1 MDELP
6 HLVDHLNWPPG
17 LLLPIAFG
25 GGGYAL
31 LRMAAEQF
39 APVAKALGP
48 IGRRWTAARESRMAK
63 AAREVTLTKQ
73 VADLTAECDRRGV
86 TIEEQAREI
95 AWLRRMRDSDA
106 YTQELMRQVDGLTTA
121 LDRERERRELTD
133 AYLNYDVD
141 WHRTADIA
149 WRSSEDRNS
158 ILTEV
163 PAHMSLMAF
172 GRQWR
177 ADRARQARDASG

>member
-6 HLVDHLNWPPG
+6 HLVDHLSWPPS
-17 LLLPIAFG
+17 LLLPLAFG
-25 GGGYAL
+25 GGGYAA

-39 APVAKALGP
+39 TPVAKALGP
-48 IGRRWTAARESRMAK
+48 LGRRWTAAREARMAK
-63 AAREVTLTKQ
+63 AAREANLAKQ
-73 VADLTAECDRRGV
+73 VDDLTAQLARANNSN
-86 TIEEQAREI
+86 EELERDI

-106 YTQELMRQVDGLTTA
+106 YTQELMRQVDGLTKA

-133 AYLNYDVD
+133 AYIDYDID

-158 ILTEV
+158 VLAEV
-163 PAHMSLMAF
+163 PSHMSLMAF
-172 GRQWR
+172 ARQWH
-177 ADRARQARDASG
+177 ADRSSTAG